1 MRQLKRQ
8 EPLLQRC
15 VGEKDMDLFVNT
27 LAAHQAA
34 VDYTVA
40 VGGWSEA
47 LLFARRADLL
57 QLEHQIVFASFVSQL
72 RSPAKALSKRLL
84 SQIPHS

>member
-8 EPLLQRC
+8 EPLLQRF
-15 VGEKDMDLFVNT
+15 VGEKDMDLFVNN

-34 VDYTVA
+34 VDYPVA

-47 LLFARRADLL
+47 LFFARRADLL
-57 QLEHQIVFASFVSQL
+57 QLEHQIVFAPFVSQL
-72 RSPAKALSKRLL
+72 RSPAKTLSK
-84 SQIPHS
+84 

>member
-15 VGEKDMDLFVNT
+15 VGEKDVDPFVYILAAHQT
-27 LAAHQAA
+27 AVDYTVAAHQAA

-40 VGGWSEA
+40 VGGWS
-47 LLFARRADLL
+47 
-57 QLEHQIVFASFVSQL
+57 
-72 RSPAKALSKRLL
+72 
-84 SQIPHS
+84 